1 MKGTARGKTT
11 GSKVEIYDY
20 SWAALNSWIET
31 KIAKQ
36 MGAGIS
42 GFGCFCWE
50 FTKTLTKDMVFTGV
64 RDIIRKIG
72 DFIFRGYD
80 VCIDFTFGQLS
91 AKERRVKF
99 EFNIN
104 RLQQILPETISPDG
118 LVPYDDALLP
128 YTVTEEEDPV
138 AAVSS
143 RRERNDPSPQPQS
156 HSSRAST
163 SHASSR
169 TLLPKL
175 NLSLTSAD
183 LSKPPV
189 LPPAPSPAPPLDT
202 DHAAYET
209 FAASSSSLPPLD
221 EAGRPPS
228 DDALPYELQDLLNAI
243 AKTSKSVSKDE
254 WRGKARE
261 RVVDQAFLRCLESVE
276 SDARSNERVADHARK
291 ASEDWKVAAAQRQ
304 VRSDEQDRQVVAA
317 LDSQVAEKARR
328 REQEKL
334 ERLNSVVGL
343 LVRDADPELGR
354 QERLSVSQDQFQ
366 RILQNSQA
374 RQQQRE
380 DKVGREREYLKQLS
394 LEIDLHNAMERAK
407 HLEKQKALLEAW
419 EREGHIRN
427 LRKVETYGKSA
438 VNDYIQGN
446 LAETTST
453 LMFPAAT
460 LGKSLNRSIGYDPR
474 RGKT

>member
-1 MKGTARGKTT
+1 M
-11 GSKVEIYDY
+11 
-20 SWAALNSWIET
+20 
-31 KIAKQ
+31 
-36 MGAGIS
+36 
-42 GFGCFCWE
+42 
-50 FTKTLTKDMVFTGV
+50 
-64 RDIIRKIG
+64 
-72 DFIFRGYD
+72 
-80 VCIDFTFGQLS
+80 
-91 AKERRVKF
+91 
-99 EFNIN
+99 
-104 RLQQILPETISPDG
+104 PETISPDG

-128 YTVTEEEDPV
+128 YTVSEEEENPV

-143 RRERNDPSPQPQS
+143 RPERNDPSPQPQS

-175 NLSLTSAD
+175 NLSLTSA
-183 LSKPPV
+183 V
-189 LPPAPSPAPPLDT
+189 LPPAPSPARPPVTEHTTYDT
-202 DHAAYET
+202 SAAP
-209 FAASSSSLPPLD
+209 ASSSSSSSSSLPPLD
-221 EAGRPPS
+221 EAARLPL
-228 DDALPYELQDLLNAI
+228 DDDELPYELQDLLNAI

-276 SDARSNERVADHARK
+276 SEARDNERVADHARK
-291 ASEDWKVAAAQRQ
+291 ASAEWKAASAQRQ
-304 VRSDEQDRQVVAA
+304 VRSDEQDRQIVAE
-317 LDSQVAEKARR
+317 LDSQVAEKCRR
-328 REQEKL
+328 REQEQR
-334 ERLNSVVGL
+334 ERLDTVVGL
-343 LVRDADPELGR
+343 LVSDQDPELGR

-366 RILQNSQA
+366 RILQNSRA

-394 LEIDLHNAMERAK
+394 LQIDLHNAMERAK

-453 LMFPAAT
+453 LMFPPAT